1 MIKRVRPFGQL
12 SFSFTDDE
20 GASAG
25 GVVRPRRK
33 KNRSESSGRSVTR
46 DGTHKWLRACLYC
59 QKPVDFP
66 EWLRDEGFNL
76 LLCSGA
82 CRKAWAKEQV
92 DPPVEIGT
100 KSWTHGANWEQQKRL
115 ARDRDGY
122 ACRICR
128 VTEEELRSR
137 LHVHHHIP
145 YGSFRSNVEAN
156 KLEHLISVCPSC
168 HGQLDAALRRELPL
182 FAKD

>member
-1 MIKRVRPFGQL
+1 MSKRVQPFGQL
-12 SFSFTDDE
+12 SLPFSDDK
-20 GASAG
+20 GASAD

-33 KNRSESSGRSVTR
+33 KNRSGSSGCSVGR
-46 DGTHKWLRACLYC
+46 DGTDKWLRACLYC

-66 EWLRDEGFNL
+66 EWLRGEGFKL
-76 LLCSGA
+76 LLCSSA

-92 DPPVEIGT
+92 DPSVEVGT
-100 KSWTHGANWEQQKRL
+100 KSWTRGANWEQQKRL

-122 ACRICR
+122 ACRICG
-128 VTEEELRSR
+128 VTEEEIGSR
-137 LHVHHHIP
+137 LHVHHRIP

-156 KLEHLISVCPSC
+156 KLEHLASVCPAC

-182 FAKD
+182 FAND